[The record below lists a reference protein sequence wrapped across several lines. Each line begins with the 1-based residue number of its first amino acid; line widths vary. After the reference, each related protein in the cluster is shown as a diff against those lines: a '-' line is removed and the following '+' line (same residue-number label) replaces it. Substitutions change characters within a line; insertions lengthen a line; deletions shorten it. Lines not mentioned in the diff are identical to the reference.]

1 MKNERR
7 PGTENVAAIA
17 GMAAAAELAL
27 GAMEAERARL
37 GAMRDRLWSGIAE
50 ASPEAVR
57 NGAPAMQLA
66 NTLNVS
72 FPGLDGEGLLINLDL
87 EGICA
92 SSGSACMVG
101 SIVPSH
107 VLTAMGRTPE
117 VAQATV
123 RFSLGKW
130 TTEEE
135 IGETIAALPPILS
148 RLRDEA
154 VDDRRRMMADAG

>member
-1 MKNERR
+1 
-7 PGTENVAAIA
+7 
-17 GMAAAAELAL
+17 
-27 GAMEAERARL
+27 
-37 GAMRDRLWSGIAE
+37 
-50 ASPEAVR
+50 
-57 NGAPAMQLA
+57 
-66 NTLNVS
+66 LNVS

-130 TTEEE
+130 TTPEE
-135 IGETIAALPPILS
+135 IERTIAVLPAIVA
-148 RLRDEA
+148 RLRET
-154 VDDRRRMMADAG
+154 DD